1 MFFYQKKY
9 KLGKGIRLFTIYN
22 LDKIRVRICKLCEFV
37 DMGKGPPL
45 TMFIR

>member
-1 MFFYQKKY
+1 MFFTKK
-9 KLGKGIRLFTIYN
+9 KLGKGNRLFTIYN
-22 LDKIRVRICKLCEFV
+22 LDKIRVGICKLFEFV